1 MTKQQKSTATKGRVF
16 LSKCKNRP
24 YLAACP
30 AHILSAEF
38 FLDLKLQ
45 KKVMKLRIQNTSD
58 RAVTGMTILAR
69 YLDKNGGVMGDPEGF
84 IILKFANIY
93 CAPGKTA
100 LGSKTVILPYQDIAG
115 LAAYVTSVCFDDGRE
130 IHFRPGDYTLS
141 PPQDMLEN
149 HLSPADFNVLR
160 TTFGDRCF
168 FVPAPYG
175 REHFLCA
182 CGAVLP
188 GEESAVC
195 PACGMK
201 HADAVRLCSDASR
214 AAFIR
219 ALKHRRSF
227 FRILPYAVGTVL
239 IAAAIAGVGMLS
251 RTYIV
256 ETLPSRRLAYTQ
268 RYMEEHRYAEALGY
282 SVTKNHS
289 LMYDEILDHAVAY
302 YCSEGDYASAMQY
315 EKCRTE
321 PDYAPIYTH
330 AANALLHGDA
340 DAVEYALL
348 TEDETLKNDVLS
360 RMARKAYDDGDP
372 AAACAIALH
381 MTGKEGTTFAD
392 GLLYEVIEDLLES
405 GAYDSAV
412 TYINCLTDK
421 SGVTQLCR
429 GIEMELLTL
438 GKFEDAFT
446 VASITGDQSVFAMAY
461 HSASATTMRAYI
473 DKFFPYMTA
482 DEKRAFLAEN
492 LSVGGAIAAIN
503 SDGTAMHSTDG
514 PLCDRAISVAAGT
527 DHTVVLTENG
537 TVKTFG
543 DNTYGQCDPEGIE
556 HVIAV
561 AAGARHT
568 VLLLEDG
575 TVRAF
580 GDNSHGQ
587 CSVTEWKDVI
597 AVTAGEHHTAAL
609 LADGTAV
616 AVGSN
621 QSGQCSVTG
630 YRDVIAVEA
639 GDYATA
645 LIFRDGTV
653 AVEGNITLE
662 TYDCR
667 DWQDI
672 VEVKIG
678 NAHMIGLTAV
688 GRVLFAGDPPYEGAA
703 GVADWSRVRTIA
715 CGKTASYGISATGD
729 LMTGDPSVTLPAGEG
744 WEVLK
749 G

>member
-1 MTKQQKSTATKGRVF
+1 MTKQPKTAASRGRVF

-84 IILKFANIY
+84 IVLKFANIY

-115 LAAYVTSVCFDDGRE
+115 LAAYVTSVCFDDGRQQE
-130 IHFRPGDYTLS
+130 FRPGDYTLS

-149 HLSPADFNVLR
+149 HVSPADFAVLR
-160 TTFGDRCF
+160 RTFGDRCF
-168 FVPAPYG
+168 FVPACHD

-182 CGAVLP
+182 CGAMLP
-188 GEESAVC
+188 GQESTVC

-201 HADAVRLCSDASR
+201 RADAMRLCEDASR
-214 AAFIR
+214 AAF
-219 ALKHRRSF
+219 LKSLK
-227 FRILPYAVGTVL
+227 FRHAAFRLLPYAAGAAL
-239 IAAAIAGVGMLS
+239 IAAALFTIGTLT

-256 ETLPSRRLAYTQ
+256 ETLPARRLAYTQ
-268 RYMEEHRYAEALGY
+268 RYMDEHRYAEALGY

-289 LMYDEILDHAVAY
+289 LLYDDILDHAVAY
-302 YCSEGDYASAMQY
+302 YCSEGDYATAMQY

-321 PDYAPIYTH
+321 PDYAPIYSH
-330 AANALLHGDA
+330 AADALLHGDT
-340 DAVEYALL
+340 DAAGYALL
-348 TEDETLKNDVLS
+348 TGDETRKNEVLS
-360 RMARKAYDDGDP
+360 RMARKAYDDGDH

-381 MTGKEGTTFAD
+381 MTGKEGEAFAD
-392 GLLYEVIEDLLES
+392 GLLYEVIEDLLED

-429 GIEMELLTL
+429 GIELELLTL
-438 GKFEDAFT
+438 GKFEDAFN
-446 VASITGDQSVFAMAY
+446 VASITGDDSVFAMAY
-461 HSASATTMRAYI
+461 HSASATTKRAYI

-482 DEKRAFLAEN
+482 EEKREFLAEH
-492 LSVGGAIAAIN
+492 LSVGSAVTAIN
-503 SDGTAMHSTDG
+503 ADGTAMHETDG
-514 PLCDRAISVAAGT
+514 PLCEHAVSVAAGES
-527 DHTVVLTENG
+527 HTVVLTDNG
-537 TVKTFG
+537 IVRTFG
-543 DNTYGQCDPEGIE
+543 DNTYGQCDPEGLE
-556 HVIAV
+556 KALAV

-568 VLLLEDG
+568 IILMEDG
-575 TVRAF
+575 TVCAF
-580 GDNSHGQ
+580 GDNTYGQ
-587 CSVTEWKDVI
+587 CNVTEWRDVI

-609 LADGTAV
+609 LSDGTAV

-621 QSGQCSVTG
+621 QSGQCSITG
-630 YRDVIAVEA
+630 YKDVIAVEA
-639 GDYATA
+639 GDFATA
-645 LIFRDGTV
+645 LLFRDGTV

-667 DWQDI
+667 GWEDI
-672 VEVKIG
+672 IEVKVG
-678 NAHMIGLTAV
+678 NAHMIGLTSV
-688 GRVLFAGDPPYEGAA
+688 GRVLFAGDPPYEGSSA
-703 GVADWSRVRTIA
+703 VTDWSRVRTVA
-715 CGKTASYGISATGD
+715 CGKTASYCVNATGD
-729 LMTGDPSVTLPAGEG
+729 LLSSDNTAALPAGEG